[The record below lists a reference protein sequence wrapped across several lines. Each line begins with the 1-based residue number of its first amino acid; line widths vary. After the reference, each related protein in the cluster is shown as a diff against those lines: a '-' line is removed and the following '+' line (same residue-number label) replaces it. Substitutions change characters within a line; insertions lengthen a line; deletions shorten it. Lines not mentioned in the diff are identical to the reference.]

1 MSGNVAGAK
10 TLLES
15 FVNGY
20 RKKSYVCNAH
30 DAQALKNE
38 VWFHSRVEL
47 WGEGFSMS
55 DIMRL
60 GKPVVRHHNNKES
73 NFPEAFKFNIKAND
87 GYLLL
92 RIPQRET
99 NNNKGIPESAN
110 NNEGSQP
117 VSGDNATLRDG
128 ITD

>member
-1 MSGNVAGAK
+1 MEATNPISITEDVLVSRLFKKDQLAFSYHYDNYAPALNGVIYRIVQE
-10 TLLES
+10 LL
-15 FVNGY
+15 
-20 RKKSYVCNAH
+20 
-30 DAQALKNE
+30 
-38 VWFHSRVEL
+38 
-47 WGEGFSMS
+47 
-55 DIMRL
+55 
-60 GKPVVRHHNNKES
+60 NNKES